1 MQFSN
6 PLERLRQFYIDRQRR
21 NTAEDHSAEHAFD
34 NDLGY
39 DDALFDLE
47 LRNYFRMEYGLAEPP
62 SHVYPTLLAAIRAHE
77 RGLDTPETSRPVA
90 AFVSV
95 YRVLRT
101 ATAHRLVSGGIAAAL
116 LIAVLSSGSADF
128 LRGTAVSLVREESN
142 PTPTVQPVDKSAFEL
157 ATQRDNRYV
166 THIATPASDPDFY
179 DPAERRMP
187 VRADAASGKST
198 PSRWQRM
205 GGQ

>member
-6 PLERLRQFYIDRQRR
+6 PLERLRRFHTDRLRR
-21 NTAEDHSAEHAFD
+21 NTAADNSAEHAVD
-34 NDLGY
+34 NDLDY
-39 DDALFDLE
+39 EDALLDLE

-95 YRVLRT
+95 YRALRT

-128 LRGTAVSLVREESN
+128 LRGTAVSLLREEST
-142 PTPTVQPVDKSAFEL
+142 PTPTVQPVGKSALEL
-157 ATQRDNRYV
+157 ATLRDNRYV
-166 THIATPASDPDFY
+166 THITSPAADPDFY
-179 DPAERRMP
+179 DPAERRLP